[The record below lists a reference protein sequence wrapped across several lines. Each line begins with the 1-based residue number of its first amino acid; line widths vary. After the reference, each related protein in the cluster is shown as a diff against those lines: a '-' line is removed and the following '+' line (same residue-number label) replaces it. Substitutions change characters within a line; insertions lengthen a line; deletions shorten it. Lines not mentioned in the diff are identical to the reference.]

1 MFCTCGSII
10 PEERIALGYINC
22 IVCSEK
28 QYVKPKGIM
37 HFDHK
42 TGAQIEIV
50 SPEQFSIHRKYNP
63 YGRYTGRGSGL
74 HRVTKPTS
82 CQ

>member
-28 QYVKPKGIM
+28 QYVKPKECDVIELKLIM
-37 HFDHK
+37 LSK
-42 TGAQIEIV
+42 
-50 SPEQFSIHRKYNP
+50 FS
-63 YGRYTGRGSGL
+63 GVFG
-74 HRVTKPTS
+74 
-82 CQ
+82 